1 MKWIEMTVFTTEPG
15 LDAVAA
21 RFDMLGIQQVVIEQ
35 GKESIEAFLK
45 ETAKY
50 WDYADTDEL
59 VAGEEPCVKAY
70 LADAGENMELVHAA
84 EASFD
89 ELRKMD
95 VGIDL
100 GSLRF
105 VVRMTDEEDWANNW
119 KIYYK
124 PLKIGERL
132 LVRPSWESL
141 SDAEGRTVLSLDPG
155 MAFGTGSHHTTR
167 MCLQYLEK
175 TVKEG
180 DMLLDLGCGS
190 GILSIAGVLLGAK
203 SALAVDIDPI
213 AEKIAY
219 ENAEINC
226 VLRDRYEVRI
236 GDVLT
241 DDALRAGLAAQ
252 QYEVIT
258 ANIVASVIIALLPI
272 VPPLL
277 KEGGAFITSG
287 IIRDRLNE
295 VKEAILAN
303 GLTIESEDISEE
315 WCAILARKVR

>member
-1 MKWIEMTVFTTEPG
+1 MKWIEMTVFTTEQG

-45 ETAKY
+45 ETARY

-219 ENAEINC
+219 ENAEING

>member
-1 MKWIEMTVFTTEPG
+1 MKWIEMTVFTTEHG

-219 ENAEINC
+219 ENAEING

-287 IIRDRLNE
+287 IIRDRLDE
-295 VKEAILAN
+295 VKETILAN

>member
-1 MKWIEMTVFTTEPG
+1 MKWIEMTVFTTEQG

-219 ENAEINC
+219 ENAEING

-241 DDALRAGLAAQ
+241 DVALRAGLAAQ

-258 ANIVASVIIALLPI
+258 ANIVASVIIALLPV

-287 IIRDRLNE
+287 IIRDRLDE
-295 VKEAILAN
+295 VKETILAN

>member
-1 MKWIEMTVFTTEPG
+1 M
-15 LDAVAA
+15 
-21 RFDMLGIQQVVIEQ
+21 
-35 GKESIEAFLK
+35 
-45 ETAKY
+45 
-50 WDYADTDEL
+50 
-59 VAGEEPCVKAY
+59 
-70 LADAGENMELVHAA
+70 
-84 EASFD
+84 
-89 ELRKMD
+89 
-95 VGIDL
+95 
-100 GSLRF
+100 
-105 VVRMTDEEDWANNW
+105 
-119 KIYYK
+119 
-124 PLKIGERL
+124 
-132 LVRPSWESL
+132 RPSWESL

-219 ENAEINC
+219 ENAEING

-241 DDALRAGLAAQ
+241 DDALREGLAAQ

-258 ANIVASVIIALLPI
+258 ANIVASVIIALLPV

-287 IIRDRLNE
+287 IIRDRLDE
-295 VKEAILAN
+295 VKETILAN
-303 GLTIESEDISEE
+303 GLTIESEDVSEE

>member
-1 MKWIEMTVFTTEPG
+1 MKWIEMTVFTTEQG
-15 LDAVAA
+15 LDAVVA
-21 RFDMLGIQQVVIEQ
+21 RFDMLGIQQVIIEQ

-70 LADAGENMELVHAA
+70 LADAGENMELVHQA

-89 ELRKMD
+89 ALRNMD
-95 VGIDL
+95 VGLDL

-105 VVRMTDEEDWANNW
+105 VVRVTDEEDWANNW
-119 KIYYK
+119 KVYYK
-124 PLKIGERL
+124 PFPIGERL
-132 LVRPSWESL
+132 LVRPSWEAVVN
-141 SDAEGRTVLSLDPG
+141 AEDRVVLSLDPG

-167 MCLQYLEK
+167 MCLEYLEK
-175 TVKEG
+175 TVQGG
-180 DMLLDLGCGS
+180 DRILDLGCGS
-190 GILSIAGVLLGAK
+190 GILSIAGVLLGAQ

-219 ENAEINC
+219 ENAQLNG
-226 VLRDRYEVRI
+226 VQRDRYSVRI

-241 DDALRAGLAAQ
+241 DHALRRFLGTQ
-252 QYEVIT
+252 QYDIVM
-258 ANIVASVIIALLPI
+258 ANIVASVILALLPI

-277 KEGGAFITSG
+277 RAGGTFITSG
-287 IIRDRLNE
+287 IIHERLDE
-295 VKEAILAN
+295 VKDAILAN
-303 GLTIESEDISEE
+303 GLAIEDVQIQEE
-315 WCAILARKVR
+315 WCAILARKG

>member
-1 MKWIEMTVFTTEPG
+1 MKWIEMTVFTTEQG

-35 GKESIEAFLK
+35 GRESIEAFLK

-59 VAGEEPCVKAY
+59 VAGDEPCVKAY
-70 LADAGENMELVHAA
+70 LADAGDNMALVDMAEESFKELG
-84 EASFD
+84 
-89 ELRKMD
+89 KTD

-105 VVRMTDEEDWANNW
+105 VARVTDEEDWANNW

-124 PLKIGERL
+124 PLEIGERL
-132 LVRPSWESL
+132 LVRPSWETVA
-141 SDAEGRTVLSLDPG
+141 DPKGRTVLSLDPG

-167 MCLQYLEK
+167 MCLEYLER
-175 TVKEG
+175 TVQEG
-180 DMLLDLGCGS
+180 DRVLDLGCGS
-190 GILSIAGVLLGAK
+190 GILSIAGILLGAK
-203 SALAVDIDPI
+203 EAFAVDIDPI

-219 ENAEINC
+219 ENAAMNN
-226 VLRDRYEVRI
+226 VMQDRYTVRI

-241 DDALRAGLAAQ
+241 DDGLRTYLAGQ
-252 QYEVIT
+252 QYEVVT

-277 KEGGAFITSG
+277 KAGGAFVTSG
-287 IIRDRLNE
+287 IIRERLDE
-295 VKEAILAN
+295 VLEAILAG
-303 GLTIESEDISEE
+303 GLTVEDVKTSEE
-315 WCAILARKVR
+315 WCAILARKV

>member
-1 MKWIEMTVFTTEPG
+1 MTVFTTEQG

-219 ENAEINC
+219 ENAEING

-258 ANIVASVIIALLPI
+258 ANIVASVIIALLPV

-287 IIRDRLNE
+287 IIRDRLDE
-295 VKEAILAN
+295 VKETILAN

>member
-1 MKWIEMTVFTTEPG
+1 
-15 LDAVAA
+15 
-21 RFDMLGIQQVVIEQ
+21 MLGIQQVVIEQ

-132 LVRPSWESL
+132 LVRPSWEAL

-219 ENAEINC
+219 ENAEING

-258 ANIVASVIIALLPI
+258 ANIVASVIIALLPV

-287 IIRDRLNE
+287 IIRDRLDE
-295 VKEAILAN
+295 VKETILAN

>member
-1 MKWIEMTVFTTEPG
+1 MKWIEMTVFTTEQG

-45 ETAKY
+45 ETARY

-219 ENAEINC
+219 ENAEING

-241 DDALRAGLAAQ
+241 DVALRAGLAAQ

-287 IIRDRLNE
+287 IIRDRLDE

>member
-1 MKWIEMTVFTTEPG
+1 MKWIEMTVFTTEQG

-119 KIYYK
+119 KVYYK

-132 LVRPSWESL
+132 LVCPSWESL

-219 ENAEINC
+219 ENAEING

-258 ANIVASVIIALLPI
+258 ANIVASVIIALLPV

-287 IIRDRLNE
+287 IIRDRLDE
-295 VKEAILAN
+295 VKETILAN

>member
-1 MKWIEMTVFTTEPG
+1 MKWIEMTVFTTEQG

-45 ETAKY
+45 ETARY

-219 ENAEINC
+219 ENAEING

-287 IIRDRLNE
+287 IIRDRLDE
-295 VKEAILAN
+295 VKETILAN

>member
-1 MKWIEMTVFTTEPG
+1 MKWIEMTVFTTEQG

-219 ENAEINC
+219 ENAEING

-258 ANIVASVIIALLPI
+258 ANIVASVIIALLPV

>member
-1 MKWIEMTVFTTEPG
+1 MKWIEMTVFTTEQG

-70 LADAGENMELVHAA
+70 LADAGENMEIVHAA

-219 ENAEINC
+219 ENAEING

>member
-1 MKWIEMTVFTTEPG
+1 MKWIEMTVFTTEQG

-35 GKESIEAFLK
+35 GKESIEAFLN

-132 LVRPSWESL
+132 LVRPSWEAL

-219 ENAEINC
+219 ENAEING

-258 ANIVASVIIALLPI
+258 ANIVASVIIALLPV

-287 IIRDRLNE
+287 IIRDRLDE
-295 VKEAILAN
+295 VKETILAN

>member
-1 MKWIEMTVFTTEPG
+1 MKWIEMTVFTTEQG

-35 GKESIEAFLK
+35 GKESIEAFLN

-59 VAGEEPCVKAY
+59 VAGEKPCVKAY

-219 ENAEINC
+219 ENAEING

-287 IIRDRLNE
+287 IIRDRLDE

>member
-1 MKWIEMTVFTTEPG
+1 MKWIEMTVFTTEQG

-50 WDYADTDEL
+50 WDYADTDKL
-59 VAGEEPCVKAY
+59 AAGKEPCVKAY
-70 LADAGENMELVHAA
+70 LADAGENMELVHLA
-84 EASFD
+84 EASFE
-89 ELRKMD
+89 ELRRTD

-105 VVRMTDEEDWANNW
+105 VVRTADEEDWANNW
-119 KIYYK
+119 KVYYK
-124 PLKIGERL
+124 PIKIGERL

-141 SDAEGRTVLSLDPG
+141 SDAEGRTILSLDPG

-167 MCLQYLEK
+167 MCLEYLEK

-180 DMLLDLGCGS
+180 DALLDLGCGS
-190 GILSIAGVLLGAK
+190 GILSIAGMLLGAK
-203 SALAVDIDPI
+203 NALAVDIDPI

-219 ENAEINC
+219 ENAALNG
-226 VLRDRYEVRI
+226 VGRGRYEVRI

-241 DDALRAGLAAQ
+241 DAALRAELATRK
-252 QYEVIT
+252 YEVVT
-258 ANIVASVIIALLPI
+258 ANIVASVIVALLP
-272 VPPLL
+272 VVPLL
-277 KEGGAFITSG
+277 LREGGVFITSG
-287 IIRDRLNE
+287 IIHERLDE
-295 VKEAILAN
+295 VKEAIVAS
-303 GLTIESEDISEE
+303 GLTILDVKINEE
-315 WCAILARKVR
+315 WCAILARKG

>member
-1 MKWIEMTVFTTEPG
+1 M
-15 LDAVAA
+15 
-21 RFDMLGIQQVVIEQ
+21 
-35 GKESIEAFLK
+35 
-45 ETAKY
+45 
-50 WDYADTDEL
+50 
-59 VAGEEPCVKAY
+59 
-70 LADAGENMELVHAA
+70 
-84 EASFD
+84 
-89 ELRKMD
+89 
-95 VGIDL
+95 GIDL

-219 ENAEINC
+219 ENAEING

-241 DDALRAGLAAQ
+241 DDALRAGLTAQ
-252 QYEVIT
+252 Q
-258 ANIVASVIIALLPI
+258 
-272 VPPLL
+272 
-277 KEGGAFITSG
+277 
-287 IIRDRLNE
+287 
-295 VKEAILAN
+295 
-303 GLTIESEDISEE
+303 
-315 WCAILARKVR
+315 

>member
-1 MKWIEMTVFTTEPG
+1 MKWIEMTVFTTEQG

-70 LADAGENMELVHAA
+70 LSDAGENMELVHAA

-124 PLKIGERL
+124 PLKFGERL

-219 ENAEINC
+219 ENAEING

-258 ANIVASVIIALLPI
+258 ANIVASVIIALLPV

-287 IIRDRLNE
+287 IIRDRLDE
-295 VKEAILAN
+295 VKETILAN

>member
-1 MKWIEMTVFTTEPG
+1 MKWIEMTVFTTEQG

-59 VAGEEPCVKAY
+59 AAGEEPCVKAY
-70 LADAGENMELVHAA
+70 LADAGENMELVHLA
-84 EASFD
+84 EASFE
-89 ELRKMD
+89 ELRRTD

-105 VVRMTDEEDWANNW
+105 VVRTADEEDWANNW
-119 KIYYK
+119 KVYYK
-124 PLKIGERL
+124 PIKIGERL

-167 MCLQYLEK
+167 MCLEYLEK
-175 TVKEG
+175 TVKER
-180 DMLLDLGCGS
+180 DALLDLGCGS

-203 SALAVDIDPI
+203 NALAVDIDPI

-219 ENAEINC
+219 ENAALNG
-226 VLRDRYEVRI
+226 VGRDRYEVRI

-241 DDALRAGLAAQ
+241 DAALRVELATRK
-252 QYEVIT
+252 YEVVT
-258 ANIVASVIIALLPI
+258 ANIVASVIVALLPI

-277 KEGGAFITSG
+277 REGGVFITSG
-287 IIRDRLNE
+287 IIRERLDE
-295 VKEAILAN
+295 VKEAIVAS
-303 GLTIESEDISEE
+303 GLTILDVKVNEE
-315 WCAILARKVR
+315 WCAILARKG

>member
-1 MKWIEMTVFTTEPG
+1 MKWIEMTVFTTEQG
-15 LDAVAA
+15 LDAVVA
-21 RFDMLGIQQVVIEQ
+21 RFDMLGIQQVIIEQ

-70 LADAGENMELVHAA
+70 LADAGENMELVHQA

-89 ELRKMD
+89 ALRNMD
-95 VGIDL
+95 VGLDL

-105 VVRMTDEEDWANNW
+105 VVRVTDEEDWANNW
-119 KIYYK
+119 KVYYK
-124 PLKIGERL
+124 PFPIGERL
-132 LVRPSWESL
+132 LVRPSWEAVVN
-141 SDAEGRTVLSLDPG
+141 AEDRVVLSLDPG

-167 MCLQYLEK
+167 MCLEYLEK
-175 TVKEG
+175 TVQGG
-180 DMLLDLGCGS
+180 DRILDLGCGS
-190 GILSIAGVLLGAK
+190 GILSIAGVLLGAQ

-219 ENAEINC
+219 ENAQLNG
-226 VLRDRYEVRI
+226 VQRDRYTVRI

-241 DDALRAGLAAQ
+241 DHALRRFLGTQ
-252 QYEVIT
+252 QYDIVM
-258 ANIVASVIIALLPI
+258 ANIVASVILALLPI

-277 KEGGAFITSG
+277 RAGGTFITSG
-287 IIRDRLNE
+287 IIRERLDE
-295 VKEAILAN
+295 VKDAILAN
-303 GLTIESEDISEE
+303 GLAIEDVQIQEE
-315 WCAILARKVR
+315 WCAILVRKG

>member
-1 MKWIEMTVFTTEPG
+1 MKWIEMTVFTTEQG
-15 LDAVAA
+15 LDAVVA
-21 RFDMLGIQQVVIEQ
+21 RFDMLGIQQVIIEQ

-70 LADAGENMELVHAA
+70 LADAGENMELVHQA

-89 ELRKMD
+89 ALRNMD
-95 VGIDL
+95 VGLDL

-105 VVRMTDEEDWANNW
+105 VVRVTDEEDWANNW
-119 KIYYK
+119 KVYYK
-124 PLKIGERL
+124 PFPIGERL
-132 LVRPSWESL
+132 LVRPSWEAVVN
-141 SDAEGRTVLSLDPG
+141 AEDRVVLSLDPG

-167 MCLQYLEK
+167 MCLEYLEK
-175 TVKEG
+175 TVQGG
-180 DMLLDLGCGS
+180 DRILDLGCGS
-190 GILSIAGVLLGAK
+190 GILSIAGVLLGAQ

-219 ENAEINC
+219 ENAQLNG
-226 VLRDRYEVRI
+226 VQRDRYTVRI

-241 DDALRAGLAAQ
+241 DHALRRFLGTQ
-252 QYEVIT
+252 QYDIVM
-258 ANIVASVIIALLPI
+258 ANIVASVILALLPI

-277 KEGGAFITSG
+277 RAGGAFITSG
-287 IIRDRLNE
+287 IIRERLDE
-295 VKEAILAN
+295 VKDAILAN
-303 GLTIESEDISEE
+303 GLAIEDVQIQEE
-315 WCAILARKVR
+315 WCAILARKG

>member
-1 MKWIEMTVFTTEPG
+1 MKWIEMTVFTTEQG
-15 LDAVAA
+15 LDAVVA
-21 RFDMLGIQQVVIEQ
+21 RFDMLGIQQVIIEQ

-70 LADAGENMELVHAA
+70 LADAGENMELVHQA

-89 ELRKMD
+89 ALRNMD
-95 VGIDL
+95 VGLDL

-105 VVRMTDEEDWANNW
+105 VVRVTDEEDWANNW
-119 KIYYK
+119 KVYYK
-124 PLKIGERL
+124 PFPIGERL
-132 LVRPSWESL
+132 LVRPSWEAVVNVE
-141 SDAEGRTVLSLDPG
+141 DRVVLSLDPG

-167 MCLQYLEK
+167 MCLEYLEK
-175 TVKEG
+175 TVQGG
-180 DMLLDLGCGS
+180 DRILDLGCGS
-190 GILSIAGVLLGAK
+190 GILSIAGVLLGAQ

-219 ENAEINC
+219 ENAQLNG
-226 VLRDRYEVRI
+226 VQRDRYTVRI

-241 DDALRAGLAAQ
+241 DHALRRFLGTQ
-252 QYEVIT
+252 QYDIVM
-258 ANIVASVIIALLPI
+258 ANIVASVILALLPI

-277 KEGGAFITSG
+277 RAGGTFITSG
-287 IIRDRLNE
+287 IIRERLDE
-295 VKEAILAN
+295 VKDAILAN
-303 GLTIESEDISEE
+303 GLAIEDVQIQEE
-315 WCAILARKVR
+315 WCAILARKG